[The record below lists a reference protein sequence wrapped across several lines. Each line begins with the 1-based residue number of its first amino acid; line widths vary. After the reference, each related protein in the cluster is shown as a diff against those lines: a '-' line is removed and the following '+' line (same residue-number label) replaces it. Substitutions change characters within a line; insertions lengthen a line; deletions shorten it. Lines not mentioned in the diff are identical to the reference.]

1 MAIMEKNI
9 SYKIC
14 IPLCEIIQLVTKSI
28 GACLSV
34 AIKNIYKI
42 PRTWIVKTPIT
53 EMRKTL
59 KKSVFPLSKV
69 PAKNIAGR
77 NASI

>member
-42 PRTWIVKTPIT
+42 PRTWIVK
-53 EMRKTL
+53 MRKTL